1 MPKEVDLGSVMGP
14 RGPTGPKGDTIFW
27 LEVDSDGNLYAV
39 YADEA
44 SPPQFEFEKESGNLY
59 LIVSDD
65 VKG

>member
-1 MPKEVDLGSVMGP
+1 MPKEVDLGSVVGP
-14 RGPTGPKGDTIFW
+14 QGPKGDTLFW

-39 YADEA
+39 YADGA
-44 SPPQFEFEKESGNLY
+44 SPPQFEFEEKSGNLY

>member
-14 RGPTGPKGDTIFW
+14 QGPKGDTLFW

-39 YADEA
+39 YADGA
-44 SPPQFEFEKESGNLY
+44 SPPQLEFEEKSGNLY